1 MSARSLETS
10 SFLYAARPIAT
21 DLASTILFYA
31 VLALTGD
38 SRAAALL
45 GIALGVMQVAYMKLR
60 RLPIPPLQWA
70 SVGLIVILGT
80 LTILTHD
87 PRFVLMKV
95 TIFYTT
101 FGATMLKAG
110 WMERYIPPIAVAHLP
125 ERLVANF
132 ERAWAGLMLSTG
144 ALNLALAF
152 TVDARTAATIM
163 ATLAIGSKVSLFA
176 VQYLLFR
183 HIARPR
189 VKAML
194 SRSQE

>member
-1 MSARSLETS
+1 M
-10 SFLYAARPIAT
+10 
-21 DLASTILFYA
+21 ILFYA
-31 VLALTGD
+31 MLALTGD
-38 SRAAALL
+38 FRAAALL
-45 GIALGVMQVAYMKLR
+45 GMALGVMQVAYMKLR
-60 RLPIPPLQWA
+60 RLPIAPLQWA

-80 LTILTHD
+80 LTILTRD

-95 TIFYTT
+95 TLFYTT

-110 WMERYIPPIAVAHLP
+110 WMKRYIPPIAHRHLP

-144 ALNLALAF
+144 ALNLVLAF
-152 TVDARTAATIM
+152 TVDARTAANVM

-176 VQYLLFR
+176 VQYLWFR

-189 VKAML
+189 IRAVL
-194 SRSQE
+194 SRPKK